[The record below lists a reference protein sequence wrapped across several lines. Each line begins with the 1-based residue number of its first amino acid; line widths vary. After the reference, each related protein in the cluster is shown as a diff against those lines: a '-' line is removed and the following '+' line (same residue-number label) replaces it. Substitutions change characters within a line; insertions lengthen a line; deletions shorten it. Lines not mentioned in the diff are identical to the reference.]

1 MLDIIDKGLLQAVAD
16 LSDIPI
22 TGAYNIRK
30 NGQGVSRRSTEN
42 IQIIPKTDKPGID
55 ININPTPKE
64 NRFTSPSSSAPKECM
79 IPSTI
84 LSTSVTM
91 PML

>member
-55 ININPTPKE
+55 INIKSNTKGEVSPKLL
-64 NRFTSPSSSAPKECM
+64 P
-79 IPSTI
+79 
-84 LSTSVTM
+84 
-91 PML
+91 